1 MGSQAGLSLVIKNI
15 ESGNWTN
22 ENLQLDEQNLTIGR
36 MMKPD
41 FHPRLVE
48 ARLKEALADS
58 PVVLLHGPRQC
69 GKTTLARAIGADG
82 SRRYLTLDDPALL
95 LAVQADPDG
104 FVLDLEGPITIDE
117 VQRIPEL
124 FLAIKRS
131 VDLDRSP
138 GRFLLTGSANA
149 LFVPTVADSLAGRM
163 AMVRLHPLS
172 EVEIAHRQPTFLD
185 QVFAA
190 DFKVTQIERL
200 GPRLAD
206 LIVRGGFPEVVRRQ
220 SERRRRTWVR
230 DYLDAVVQRDVQDLA
245 RIQRLD
251 ILPRLLEL
259 AAGQTARLV
268 NVSEI
273 AGPFG
278 VSRTTVREYLT
289 LLRHVFLVEEL
300 PAWHANRLKRLVKTP
315 KLHLT
320 DTGLAC
326 ALLGVEADDLRGDR
340 KLLGQLLET
349 FIVQEIRRQASGWTH
364 DLRFSHYRDKDKQE
378 VDIVLERGPGRV
390 VGIEVKAASTLRDA
404 DRRGLERLRDA
415 TGDSF
420 RCGALL
426 YDGETLVPLGDR
438 IYAIPLGVVW
448 GG

>member
-1 MGSQAGLSLVIKNI
+1 LV
-15 ESGNWTN
+15 GNNSECGIWTKL
-22 ENLQLDEQNLTIGR
+22 NLQLDEQKLTIGR

-41 FHPRLVE
+41 IHPRLIE
-48 ARLKEALADS
+48 ARLHEALADS

-69 GKTTLARAIGADG
+69 GKTTLAQVIGTDG
-82 SRRYLTLDDPALL
+82 SRRFLTLDDPALL

-104 FVLDLEGPITIDE
+104 FVLDLEGPVTIDE
-117 VQRIPEL
+117 AQRVPEL

-131 VDLDRSP
+131 VDRDRRP

-172 EVEIAHRQPTFLD
+172 EVEIAHRHPTFLD

-190 DFKVTQIERL
+190 DFKVTQIERQ
-200 GPRLAD
+200 GPRLPD

-220 SERRRRTWVR
+220 SDRGRRTWAR
-230 DYLDAVVQRDVQDLA
+230 DYLDAVVQRDVRDLA

-273 AGPFG
+273 SGPFG

-315 KLHLT
+315 KLHVT

-326 ALLGVEADDLRGDR
+326 ALLGVEADDLRRDR

-364 DLRFSHYRDKDKQE
+364 DLRFSHYRDKDQQE

-390 VGIEVKAASTLRDA
+390 VGIEVKAASTLRDG

>member
-1 MGSQAGLSLVIKNI
+1 MKKS
-15 ESGNWTN
+15 
-22 ENLQLDEQNLTIGR
+22 NLY
-36 MMKPD
+36 
-41 FHPRLVE
+41 PRLVQ
-48 ARLKEALADS
+48 ARLREALDDS

-69 GKTTLARAIGADG
+69 GKTTLAQSVASDG
-82 SRRYLTLDDPALL
+82 DRRYLTLDDPATF
-95 LAVQADPDG
+95 LAVQADPAG
-104 FVLDLEGPITIDE
+104 FVLDLEGPVTIDE
-117 VQRIPEL
+117 VQRVPEL
-124 FLAIKRS
+124 FLAIKQS
-131 VDLDRSP
+131 VDRDRRA

-149 LFVPTVADSLAGRM
+149 LFVPTIADSLAGRM
-163 AMVRLHPLS
+163 EMVRLHPLS
-172 EVEIAHRQPTFLD
+172 EVEIAHILPTFLD
-185 QVFAA
+185 RAFAT
-190 DFKVTQIERL
+190 DFKVARGERL

-206 LIVRGGFPEVVRRQ
+206 LIVRGGFPEVVRRD
-220 SERRRRTWVR
+220 SERARRVWAR
-230 DYLDAVVQRDVQDLA
+230 DYLEAIVQRDVRDLA

-259 AAGQTARLV
+259 AAGQTAHLI

-315 KLHLT
+315 KLHVT

-326 ALLGVEADDLRGDR
+326 ALLGVEADDLRHDR
-340 KLLGQLLET
+340 TLLGQLLET
-349 FIVQEIRRQASGWTH
+349 FVVQELRRQASGWEH
-364 DLRFSHYRDKDKQE
+364 DLRFSHYRDKDQWE
-378 VDIVLERGPGRV
+378 VDLVLERGPNRI
-390 VGIEVKAASTLRDA
+390 VGIEVKATATLRDA

-420 RCGALL
+420 RCGVLL

-438 IYAIPLGVVW
+438 IYAIPLGMVW
-448 GG
+448 GK